1 MGITIRTVTGRP
13 NTIVELRGGD
23 VLVATTR
30 SPAGEPV
37 PIASVDEAL
46 TQLLRDG
53 RVEISVD
60 SLGHRSA
67 FVGAV
72 LLTLP
77 GAVATSTRP
86 PTVILG
92 ADVLGADTAHE
103 SDQTGVLGS
112 QYRLASVGQPQ
123 VGRDPFSV
131 DPAVVE
137 RGLRGHA
144 LTQNALATAVESAGL
159 EPRSHR
165 PTEPSFDL
173 AWERDGVAY
182 VAEVKSRRGEEHHRS
197 KRGAAAPTRPGTS
210 PPVPRSPSCA
220 SVRRGSGRARTGTGS
235 TRPVLAAALRRSRRD
250 LDVPARVPS
259 ARLLIWEP
267 CIEESTL
274 ASKTPC
280 IRLATNFGKGTPA
293 STPPPREALGRWG
306 LLAGEVGGH
315 PPPREVLRR
324 WGLRAET
331 RRLTARG
338 RESTRG

>member
-1 MGITIRTVTGRP
+1 MSRALGYHANYVYRGYLAPSPQAQQQFASRFADVESFFGTAGHAHQTSHHDTRGLLGDLVGITIRTVTGRP

-46 TQLLRDG
+46 TRLLRDG

-173 AWERDGVAY
+173 ARERDGVAY
-182 VAEVKSRRGEEHHRS
+182 VAEVKSITDLNEERQLRLGLGQVLRYRDLLRAQVSGEVQAVLVPERDPRDQS
-197 KRGAAAPTRPGTS
+197 WQRLCDDLDVILTS
-210 PPVPRSPSCA
+210 PPEFRQ
-220 SVRRGSGRARTGTGS
+220 
-235 TRPVLAAALRRSRRD
+235 
-250 LDVPARVPS
+250 LD
-259 ARLLIWEP
+259 
-267 CIEESTL
+267 
-274 ASKTPC
+274 
-280 IRLATNFGKGTPA
+280 F
-293 STPPPREALGRWG
+293 
-306 LLAGEVGGH
+306 
-315 PPPREVLRR
+315 
-324 WGLRAET
+324 
-331 RRLTARG
+331 
-338 RESTRG
+338 